1 MLNIKHKLFYA
12 NILVYGA
19 IAVIFF
25 VFSEDIVWGKRTL
38 ESYLLGK
45 SFQQSLDNLLVEE
58 ATENLKKKQKVDHS
72 KKLIERSIEI
82 NPYSNAQL
90 LLGVCHLAQG
100 NIDKMIEACQ
110 EYLQIEPSSIS
121 GYTQMIMA
129 LQHKKDFA
137 AIDQLLVEGIEHFSN
152 R

>member
-1 MLNIKHKLFYA
+1 M
-12 NILVYGA
+12 
-19 IAVIFF
+19 
-25 VFSEDIVWGKRTL
+25 
-38 ESYLLGK
+38 
-45 SFQQSLDNLLVEE
+45 EE

-137 AIDQLLVEGIEHFSN
+137 AIDQLLVEGIEHFRRQITLYQPRHDPDVSESAN
-152 R
+152 LKAVKIYHEQRQALKYLENLQQKYNSRKIAQ